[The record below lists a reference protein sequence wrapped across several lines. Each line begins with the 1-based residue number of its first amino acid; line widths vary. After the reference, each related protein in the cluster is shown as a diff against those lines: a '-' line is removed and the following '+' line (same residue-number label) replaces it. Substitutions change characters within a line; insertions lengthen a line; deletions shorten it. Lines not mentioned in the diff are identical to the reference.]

1 MKPEFKE
8 KYTLMP
14 ANPGWFVLH
23 FNGTNQ
29 TDARCQPRFIKE
41 EVICWA
47 IDEAGERFPIS
58 YVKNYAGVN
67 NTLYVST
74 PSGGVLSSD
83 GSKWKN
89 IEDWLKIES
98 SIQVRSENFLT
109 C

>member
-1 MKPEFKE
+1 MKSEFKE

-14 ANPGWFVLH
+14 ANPGGYVLH
-23 FNGTNQ
+23 YHGTS
-29 TDARCQPRFIKE
+29 QPRFLKE

-47 IDEAGERFPIS
+47 IDEVGERFPIS

-67 NTLYVST
+67 NTLFVST

-83 GSKWKN
+83 GKKWKN

-98 SIQVRSENFLT
+98 TIQIRSENFVA